1 MRAYFLSLDSMI
13 YQGAFSVLVFCSI
26 SSMASSYSG
35 HFSRLRQSSS
45 VSFHC
50 FSGVFCRSLK
60 RSSWVSWSMW
70 IQNLSTTAPQSVSWR
85 SNSLISL

>member
-1 MRAYFLSLDSMI
+1 MNH
-13 YQGAFSVLVFCSI
+13 GAFSVPVFCSL
-26 SSMASSYSG
+26 SSTACSYCG

-50 FSGVFCRSLK
+50 FSGVLCRSLK
-60 RSSWVSWSMW
+60 RASCVSWSMW